1 MTTDNEPVLVA
12 KDLHAGYLPGVNIL
26 NGVNIIARPGE
37 LIGII
42 GPNGA
47 GKSTFLKAVFGQV
60 SIRQGS
66 VTLKGQDITGWKP
79 NRLVSTGVGFVPQTN
94 NVFPSLT
101 IQENLQMGIYQKP
114 KKFREQLDKIFE
126 IFPVLA
132 DRRDQ
137 RAGSLSGGERQSVA
151 MARALMMDP
160 SVLLL
165 DEPSAGLSPVRQDE
179 TFIRTRRINKAG
191 VSVIMVE
198 QNARRCL
205 QICDRAYVLDQG
217 RDAYTGTGREL
228 AKDPKVIQLYLGT
241 LAADVEAETAS
252 TGPAPTPSATEE
264 PAPAGYVSPDE
275 QVPSAIGGAPT
286 SAEDLPPGREPM
298 SGPGVET
305 AAEDPEKA

>member
-1 MTTDNEPVLVA
+1 MAEAKKAGVEPVLRADNLV
-12 KDLHAGYLPGVNIL
+12 AGYLPGVNIL
-26 NGVNIIARPGE
+26 NGCSIEAYPGE

-47 GKSTFLKAVFGQV
+47 GKSTLLKALFGLV
-60 SIRQGS
+60 KIREGS
-66 VTLKGQDITGWKP
+66 VTLNGEDITGFKT
-79 NRLVSTGVGFVPQTN
+79 NKLVQMGVGFVPQTN

-101 IQENLQMGIYQKP
+101 IQENLQMGLFLQP
-114 KKFREQLDKIFE
+114 KRLSERLDAIFD

-132 DRRDQ
+132 DRRQ
-137 RAGSLSGGERQSVA
+137 QSAGSLSGGERQSVA

-160 SVLLL
+160 KVLLL

-205 QICDRAYVLDQG
+205 QIADRGYVLDQG

-228 AKDPKVIQLYLGT
+228 ADDPKVIELYLGT
-241 LAADVEAETAS
+241 LAKDVDA
-252 TGPAPTPSATEE
+252 
-264 PAPAGYVSPDE
+264 
-275 QVPSAIGGAPT
+275 
-286 SAEDLPPGREPM
+286 
-298 SGPGVET
+298 
-305 AAEDPEKA
+305 K